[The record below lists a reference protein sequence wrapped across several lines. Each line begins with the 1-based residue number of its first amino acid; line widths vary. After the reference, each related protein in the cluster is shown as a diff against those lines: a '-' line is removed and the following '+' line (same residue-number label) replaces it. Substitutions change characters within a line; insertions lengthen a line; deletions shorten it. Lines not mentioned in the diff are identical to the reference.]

1 MPHVLDA
8 EIIPNFSYR
17 TKTDRNEANLR
28 TLEGSELENNSLN
41 QPNKKFHWVTKMENR
56 NTEQ

>member
-1 MPHVLDA
+1 MAHVLDA

-28 TLEGSELENNSLN
+28 TLEGSELENTSESTQQKISLG
-41 QPNKKFHWVTKMENR
+41 H
-56 NTEQ
+56 